1 MIRVSEGKYRIG
13 DTQILIFVRVSKN
26 ISQKKKKAESW
37 IPVEFELIGQR
48 QFEKLAGLWGLFMV
62 WKMYLGSLD
71 LLLEISG
78 VDYSP
83 QFEWNVNFHFYF
95 FHQNGKERD
104 FMLREA
110 ALVFSAKIF

>member
-1 MIRVSEGKYRIG
+1 
-13 DTQILIFVRVSKN
+13 
-26 ISQKKKKAESW
+26 
-37 IPVEFELIGQR
+37 
-48 QFEKLAGLWGLFMV
+48 
-62 WKMYLGSLD
+62 MYLGSLD

-110 ALVFSAKIF
+110 ALVFSATYRLPDMPVPFQKQHLSKNDLATHFIFSSGFEKPCDGSSWRRLGYTTALFR